1 MKRFKNFIR
10 PLFGLALAAGLVLNF
25 GGCLK
30 NSPVA
35 PEAKSKHKILVFGT
49 GNPSLKKMIPVSQKV
64 TRKDGGELIIDYKGL
79 EHNNGNVE
87 VKMTLTVLA
96 GAISRDAVLQMGLDD
111 QSFLMS
117 FGPHGITFSQ
127 PALLNIEVKNLD
139 FTGVNVETL
148 ALYYLDSKTDEW
160 VELQTAEIIVNQEEG
175 CLKFVDA
182 EIPHFSRYAVAWS
195 N

>member
-25 GGCLK
+25 GGCL
-30 NSPVA
+30 NDVPVA
-35 PEAKSKHKILVFGT
+35 PEAKSEYKILVFGT
-49 GNPSLKKMIPVSQKV
+49 GNPSLKKVVPVSQKV
-64 TRKDGGELIIDYKGL
+64 TREDGGELILDYKGL

-127 PALLNIEVKNLD
+127 PALLNIEARNLD
-139 FTGVNVETL
+139 LSGVNPETL
-148 ALYYLDSKTDEW
+148 TLYYLNSKTDEW
-160 VELQTAEIIVNQEEG
+160 VEMQTAAIIVNQEEG
-175 CLKFVDA
+175 YLKFVDA
-182 EIPHFSRYAVAWS
+182 RIPHFSRYAVAWS

>member
-25 GGCLK
+25 GGCL
-30 NSPVA
+30 NDAPVA
-35 PEAKSKHKILVFGT
+35 PEAKSEHTILVFGT
-49 GNPSLKKMIPVSQKV
+49 GSPSLKKMIPVSQKV

-117 FGPHGITFSQ
+117 FGPHGITFSP
-127 PALLNIEVKNLD
+127 PALLNIEARNLD
-139 FTGVNVETL
+139 LSGVNPETL
-148 ALYYLDSKTDEW
+148 TLYYLDSKTDEW
-160 VELQTAEIIVNQEEG
+160 VEMQTAEIIVNQEEG
-175 CLKFVDA
+175 YLKFVDGQ
-182 EIPHFSRYAVAWS
+182 IPHFSRYAVAWS